1 MTYPNGTTPHTWGT
15 NLYFKY
21 LIQLAISM
29 LCTVC
34 EGRYEIC
41 IESFKDTYDNE
52 RECICNQLST
62 NLLGKILTANPPL
75 VLQHLPQVRQ
85 VAMPVGAYH

>member
-1 MTYPNGTTPHTWGT
+1 MTYPDGTTPHTWDT

-29 LCTVC
+29 LCTLVC
-34 EGRYEIC
+34 EGRYKIC
-41 IESFKDTYDNE
+41 NESSKDTYDNE

-62 NLLGKILTANPPL
+62 KGMYVQSVEYQGNVYAIS
-75 VLQHLPQVRQ
+75 
-85 VAMPVGAYH
+85 